1 VHADVTVSSRSRREG
16 WGAGRGAATVRKAGS
31 PSTTAGAFV
40 VLAVILSTALLAA
53 LGGAGPSGAVAS
65 SPLAEGS
72 VNPALAQLA
81 QQRPA
86 ERVEVIVQLD
96 PRVSFAQAAG
106 KVRSL
111 GGTPGREVRVI
122 HAISADLTA
131 AAALRLSGLPGIR
144 HVSENGAIATRAARP
159 EKLETAYNDSI
170 AAIDAWLDR
179 DLTGRGVG
187 VAVVDTGIA
196 GGLPDFRVSKQN
208 KLSRV
213 RVAAAVHPEA
223 TDAADHYGHGTH
235 VAGLIAGNS
244 RARDAKDP
252 LRGRYMGVAP
262 GARLI
267 SIKASDDHGAATVLD
282 VIYGIQFAIDHR
294 ERYDIRILNLSLSS
308 TVADSYLN
316 DPLNAAAES
325 AWLKGLLVV
334 AAAGN
339 EGAAPDAT
347 SYAPGNDPY
356 VLTVGAVDDQGTPKM
371 SDDELAPWS
380 SRGLTRDGIAKP
392 EVLAPGAH
400 MVSLNAPGS
409 DFADMCPECVVDGEY
424 FQAGGTSMAAAIASG
439 AAALILES
447 RPHWTNDQV
456 KTALIERARNV
467 PGVGEEIDVEAAL
480 KAKPDKLAKQKHKVT
495 DMVHPLTGDIDYEVA
510 KWRVAKW
517 RALDL
522 ADAGWAGAS
531 WRCDCSTD
539 PQSGQIDPSVA
550 KWRGA
555 SWRTSFTK

>member
-1 VHADVTVSSRSRREG
+1 
-16 WGAGRGAATVRKAGS
+16 
-31 PSTTAGAFV
+31 
-40 VLAVILSTALLAA
+40 
-53 LGGAGPSGAVAS
+53 
-65 SPLAEGS
+65 
-72 VNPALAQLA
+72 
-81 QQRPA
+81 
-86 ERVEVIVQLD
+86 
-96 PRVSFAQAAG
+96 
-106 KVRSL
+106 
-111 GGTPGREVRVI
+111 
-122 HAISADLTA
+122 
-131 AAALRLSGLPGIR
+131 
-144 HVSENGAIATRAARP
+144 
-159 EKLETAYNDSI
+159 
-170 AAIDAWLDR
+170 
-179 DLTGRGVG
+179 
-187 VAVVDTGIA
+187 
-196 GGLPDFRVSKQN
+196 
-208 KLSRV
+208 
-213 RVAAAVHPEA
+213 
-223 TDAADHYGHGTH
+223 
-235 VAGLIAGNS
+235 
-244 RARDAKDP
+244 
-252 LRGRYMGVAP
+252 
-262 GARLI
+262 
-267 SIKASDDHGAATVLD
+267 
-282 VIYGIQFAIDHR
+282 
-294 ERYDIRILNLSLSS
+294 
-308 TVADSYLN
+308 
-316 DPLNAAAES
+316 
-325 AWLKGLLVV
+325 
-334 AAAGN
+334 
-339 EGAAPDAT
+339 
-347 SYAPGNDPY
+347 
-356 VLTVGAVDDQGTPKM
+356 VGAVDDQGTPKM